1 MQTKFESI
9 NVSREEYNYFKTLS
23 VQDRLDY
30 VFNLYAT
37 AAVGIDLSTFFSTI
51 HKALDNPEAAVKT
64 TNIQP
69 DETTKHYDRVDV
81 MIDDEIIMVEANSL
95 RAMRHVINRFMESG
109 YILQR
114 DIEQEKMFRKDK
126 MTRYMRIFY
135 IVDQISGICFN

>member
-1 MQTKFESI
+1 M
-9 NVSREEYNYFKTLS
+9 
-23 VQDRLDY
+23 
-30 VFNLYAT
+30 
-37 AAVGIDLSTFFSTI
+37 
-51 HKALDNPEAAVKT
+51 ALDNTETAVKST
-64 TNIQP
+64 SIEA
-69 DETTKHYDRVDV
+69 DETTKHYNRVDV

-95 RAMRHVINRFMESG
+95 KAMRHVINRFMQSG

>member
-9 NVSREEYNYFKTLS
+9 NVSREEYNFFKTLS

-64 TNIQP
+64 TNIEP
-69 DETTKHYDRVDV
+69 TETTKHYDRVDV

>member
-1 MQTKFESI
+1 MKTKFESI
-9 NVSREEYNYFKTLS
+9 NVSREEYNLFKTLS
-23 VQDRLDY
+23 SQDRLDY
-30 VFNLYAT
+30 IFNLYAS
-37 AAVGIDLSTFFSTI
+37 AAVGIDLSNFFSAI
-51 HKALDNPEAAVKT
+51 HTALDNTETSVKST
-64 TNIQP
+64 SIEP
-69 DETTKHYDRVDV
+69 DETTKHYNRVDV

-95 RAMRHVINRFMESG
+95 KAMRHVINRFMQSG